1 MGHKLRR
8 HRSSSSSAT
17 RIDLLSAV
25 FGIPS
30 HWDIKRADQKFND
43 RVIHQHEDDSDDT
56 TDGTS
61 ETTSTDTST
70 SLETS
75 SSDRS
80 AAPRPRAST
89 VGSCRKRQQAHRRA
103 ASLDEKQRNTT
114 CKDKGKRHTRSVKA
128 APQEQKLKRT
138 RPQFRERNKTPKPA
152 PAGRRSS
159 PPVESQNGP
168 KTPIRNYATFPPRP
182 MMVPACQPPHQQI
195 PIIRPHFAQPLHA
208 PTVLPS
214 VPQYPRSF
222 GYQFAY
228 PSVPPACEQ
237 RRPPVPDSNLLHLQ
251 QHLDKAQERLSRD
264 SGNSRLQQNRSGA
277 QQQLNKFLDVLVAEN
292 KRPSHPR
299 NPKTAVNEDTSS
311 KGNCSMNDEVKENVA
326 SDGKTA
332 KPESGSPF
340 SPQQQADGPARQA
353 TRSNTGAFRIRH
365 HLCSGC
371 GNVRSQQFH
380 DINPISVAHSYKP
393 MLNFCSACRETRFRQ
408 DMMDRYHFCFG
419 CGRVRSK
426 VFQEKFKA
434 RPGEPLL
441 PNYCGSCTN
450 EVRLMEDNNEAS
462 CLGAVIR
469 ESSSE
474 EDPSAE
480 SVTPGS
486 SSESSKC
493 GNSPQWPAT
502 EAATKSGNVKD
513 VPQLHLDK
521 TSPVKGSESPVSP
534 ATTSPFYPGRRL
546 GSAQRRAQRGP
557 TPHAEEEHVAASA
570 GLTEN
575 NEYRVPYVEEV
586 LSDTGTSSEP
596 ALWDNMETHDSEA
609 RWTCAGEPYQ
619 GEGESFGPAF
629 RSNEPSLASHERPKT
644 SGKSH
649 VSGAASSTSPEGQT
663 WRARDQRQA
672 QYEGLGIGYRQ
683 AYSTN
688 TIPHSTRNNAE
699 DYAHSRGVFGQRKNV
714 RFEEPDEPTSRRRS
728 PSPEFESHNGFRYF
742 DDGQA
747 HEESPQDFDC
757 ANPSDPIKF
766 RSNRGAFAQ
775 FDMSSF
781 RSAHAAHFGSVNSP
795 ATSDSRTTFGGH
807 NHHHKGAEGKST
819 SSSSDHEET
828 GASSFSSASSA
839 GRANKSNKEQP
850 PPKKTFARSIF
861 SDYSRSTNENP
872 YYTPRRRHFPF
883 SYSEDAFRSSWDRY
897 QRHQPPPTTRASGR
911 TSFDA
916 NDRIPEPIVEE
927 ADSAPSSPISRTML
941 LEFKPATI

>member
-8 HRSSSSSAT
+8 HRSSPSSAT

-25 FGIPS
+25 FGMPS

-43 RVIHQHEDDSDDT
+43 RVVHQHEDDSDDA
-56 TDGTS
+56 TDSMS

-75 SSDRS
+75 SSDRR
-80 AAPRPRAST
+80 AAPRRRTST
-89 VGSCRKRQQAHRRA
+89 VVLCRKRQQAHRRA
-103 ASLDEKQRNTT
+103 ASLVEKKRNTP
-114 CKDKGKRHTRSVKA
+114 CKDKGKRHTQSVKA
-128 APQEQKLKRT
+128 APQEQKLKQT
-138 RPQFRERNKTPKPA
+138 RSQSRERSKTPKSA
-152 PAGRRSS
+152 PAGRRSP

-168 KTPIRNYATFPPRP
+168 KTGIRNYAAFPPRP
-182 MMVPACQPPHQQI
+182 LMVPIYQPPHQQI
-195 PIIRPHFAQPLHA
+195 PIIHSHFAPSIHA
-208 PTVLPS
+208 QTVLPS

-222 GYQFAY
+222 GYQFTR
-228 PSVPPACEQ
+228 PSAPPACEQ
-237 RRPPVPDSNLLHLQ
+237 KHPPVPDPNLLHLQ
-251 QHLDKAQERLSRD
+251 QQLSKAQEHLSRD
-264 SGNSRLQQNRSGA
+264 SGNSRLQQNRSDA

-292 KRPSHPR
+292 KRPNHPR
-299 NPKTAVNEDTSS
+299 NSETAVNEDASS
-311 KGNCSMNDEVKENVA
+311 KGNRSMNDEVKENVA
-326 SDGKTA
+326 SDAKTA
-332 KPESGSPF
+332 KPDSGSPF
-340 SPQQQADGPARQA
+340 SPQQQADGTARQA

-393 MLNFCSACRETRFRQ
+393 MLNYCSACREVRFRQ

-441 PNYCGSCTN
+441 PNYCGSCTD
-450 EVRLMEDNNEAS
+450 EVRLMEDNNEES

-493 GNSPQWPAT
+493 GNSPQRPAT
-502 EAATKSGNVKD
+502 EAAAKSGNAND

-521 TSPVKGSESPVSP
+521 TSPVKGTESPVSP

-575 NEYRVPYVEEV
+575 HEYRVPYVEEV
-586 LSDTGTSSEP
+586 LSETGTSSEP
-596 ALWDNMETHDSEA
+596 ALWDNMGTHDSEA

-619 GEGESFGPAF
+619 GESFGPAF
-629 RSNEPSLASHERPKT
+629 RTNEPSLASHERPKT

-672 QYEGLGIGYRQ
+672 RYEGLGIGYRQ
-683 AYSTN
+683 AYSGN
-688 TIPHSTRNNAE
+688 TIPHRARQNAE
-699 DYAHSRGVFGQRKNV
+699 ECTHSRGVFGQRKNV
-714 RFEEPDEPTSRRRS
+714 RFQEPDEPTSHRRS
-728 PSPEFESHNGFRYF
+728 PLPEFESYNGFRYF
-742 DDGQA
+742 DDGQT
-747 HEESPQDFDC
+747 HEESPQEFDC

-781 RSAHAAHFGSVNSP
+781 GSARAAYFESVNSP
-795 ATSDSRTTFGGH
+795 DTSDSRTTFGGH
-807 NHHHKGAEGKST
+807 HHQRAEGKST
-819 SSSSDHEET
+819 SSSSDNEDT
-828 GASSFSSASSA
+828 RASSFSSASSA
-839 GRANKSNKEQP
+839 DRAQSNKDQP

-861 SDYSRSTNENP
+861 SDYSRSTNDNP
-872 YYTPRRRHFPF
+872 YYTPRRRHCPF
-883 SYSEDAFRSSWDRY
+883 TYSEDLFRSSWDQY
-897 QRHQPPPTTRASGR
+897 QRDQPPPTTRASGR

-927 ADSAPSSPISRTML
+927 ADSAPSSPVSQNML
-941 LEFKPATI
+941 LEFKPATV

>member
-8 HRSSSSSAT
+8 HRSSPSSAT
-17 RIDLLSAV
+17 RIDLLSAI
-25 FGIPS
+25 FGMPS

-43 RVIHQHEDDSDDT
+43 RVVHEHEDDSDDT
-56 TDGTS
+56 TDSTS

-75 SSDRS
+75 SSHRN

-89 VGSCRKRQQAHRRA
+89 VVLCRKRQQAHRRA
-103 ASLDEKQRNTT
+103 ASLVEKQRNTP
-114 CKDKGKRHTRSVKA
+114 CKDKGKRHTRSVKT
-128 APQEQKLKRT
+128 APQEQKLKQTRT
-138 RPQFRERNKTPKPA
+138 QSREKSKTPKPA
-152 PAGRRSS
+152 PAGRRSP

-168 KTPIRNYATFPPRP
+168 KTGIRNYPAFPPRP
-182 MMVPACQPPHQQI
+182 LMVPVYQPPHQQI
-195 PIIRPHFAQPLHA
+195 PIIRPHFAPPPHA
-208 PTVLPS
+208 QTVLPS
-214 VPQYPRSF
+214 IPQYPRSF
-222 GYQFAY
+222 GYQFAH
-228 PSVPPACEQ
+228 PSAPPACEQ
-237 RRPPVPDSNLLHLQ
+237 KRPPPVPHSNLLHLQ
-251 QHLDKAQERLSRD
+251 QHLNKAQERLSKD
-264 SGNSRLQQNRSGA
+264 TGNSRLQQNRSDA

-292 KRPSHPR
+292 KRPNHPR
-299 NPKTAVNEDTSS
+299 NSTTVANEDASG
-311 KGNCSMNDEVKENVA
+311 KGNCSMNDDAKENVA

-340 SPQQQADGPARQA
+340 APQQQAGGTARQA
-353 TRSNTGAFRIRH
+353 PRINTGVFRIRH

-393 MLNFCSACRETRFRQ
+393 MLNYCSACREVRFRQ

-502 EAATKSGNVKD
+502 EAATKSGDAKG
-513 VPQLHLDK
+513 VPRLHLDK
-521 TSPVKGSESPVSP
+521 TSPVKGTESPVSP

-557 TPHAEEEHVAASA
+557 TPHAGKEHVAASA
-570 GLTEN
+570 GLAEGH
-575 NEYRVPYVEEV
+575 EYRVPYVEEV
-586 LSDTGTSSEP
+586 LSETGTSGEP

-609 RWTCAGEPYQ
+609 KWTSAGEPSQ
-619 GEGESFGPAF
+619 GESFGPAF
-629 RSNEPSLASHERPKT
+629 RTNEPSLASHERPKT

-672 QYEGLGIGYRQ
+672 QYDGLGIGYRQ
-683 AYSTN
+683 AHSGN
-688 TIPHSTRNNAE
+688 TFPHSTRDNAE
-699 DYAHSRGVFGQRKNV
+699 EYAHSRGVFGQRKNV

-728 PSPEFESHNGFRYF
+728 PLPAYESHNGSRYF
-742 DDGQA
+742 DDGQT

-775 FDMSSF
+775 FDMSHF
-781 RSAHAAHFGSVNSP
+781 HSARAAYFGSVNSP
-795 ATSDSRTTFGGH
+795 DTSDSRTTFGD
-807 NHHHKGAEGKST
+807 HHHQRAEGKST

-828 GASSFSSASSA
+828 GDSSFSSASSA
-839 GRANKSNKEQP
+839 GRANSNKEQP

-861 SDYSRSTNENP
+861 SDYSRSTNDNP

-897 QRHQPPPTTRASGR
+897 QRDQPPPTTRASGR

-927 ADSAPSSPISRTML
+927 VDSAPSSPVSRTML
-941 LEFKPATI
+941 LDWQIWMFHSR